1 MSSLVDRFGRLSTG
15 IKILSAITLALL
27 PLGLVALFASLAAT
41 RTADVQRSADLRV
54 ALTESTRKLSAE
66 LAGDVSAMRRAA
78 NAIAAADAPDD
89 VCARLSA
96 IFAAHVGRV
105 SQYAVFGAASAPLC
119 ATPGFAPPR
128 PSTINPDSQPDAI
141 LNSETLDVRVPAAR
155 GTAVVFVRYPAA
167 TLAGFSQPSTLAV
180 PYATTLSNERSN
192 LPLRTPKRALSLGY
206 ETVSSP
212 VGLLGLSLSIAAA
225 DVPFGTTE
233 ALLTFLPLLM
243 WASAALIGFLVVDRL
258 LIRPLRSL
266 RLAVAGHVPGTKFSL
281 PPVRTPAREI
291 RELGETFAKFGDE
304 ISLHEAKMA
313 AALAD
318 QTKATREVHHRVKN
332 NLQVIASLISLH
344 ARGAQSPDAVTAYAA
359 IQRRVDALSIVHRN
373 HYAELDSG
381 GGIDI
386 KGLLG
391 ELAANLRAVAAADA
405 TAAAISVDSPRFG
418 VSQDNAVAIAFL
430 VTELVELSITVDPA
444 ASIAITITD
453 GDVSEKAHLTLAS
466 SALIATPAM
475 TERLAGR
482 YARVLEG
489 LSRQLRE
496 PMTHDE
502 ALGAFDIDF
511 AILRRPETN

>member
-1 MSSLVDRFGRLSTG
+1 VSSLVDHFGRLSTG

-141 LNSETLDVRVPAAR
+141 LNSDTLDVRVPAAR

-180 PYATTLSNERSN
+180 PYATTLSNERSS

-291 RELGETFAKFGDE
+291 RDLGETFATFGDE

-313 AALAD
+313 VALAD

-344 ARGAQSPDAVTAYAA
+344 ARSAQSPDAVAAYAA

-381 GGIDI
+381 DGIDI
-386 KGLLG
+386 KGLLS

-444 ASIAITITD
+444 APIAIMITD
-453 GDVSEKAHLTLAS
+453 SEVSEKAHLMLAS

-475 TERLAGR
+475 KERLAGR

-489 LSRQLRE
+489 LSRQLRT

-502 ALGAFDIDF
+502 MSGAFDIDF
-511 AILRRPETN
+511 AILRRPEPN